1 MYYVQCPY
9 ISSLIAMK
17 ISTIKMNKN
26 SYILYLGGIDI
37 FRGTNRSNYM
47 TTHKYSTTNLT
58 PRKKYV
64 FKNVGSEST
73 ASLGLRSDV

>member
-1 MYYVQCPY
+1 
-9 ISSLIAMK
+9 MK

-37 FRGTNRSNYM
+37 FLRIFLTFRGTNRSNYM
-47 TTHKYSTTNLT
+47 TAHKYSTTNLT
-58 PRKKYV
+58 NRKKYV

>member
-1 MYYVQCPY
+1 
-9 ISSLIAMK
+9 MK

-37 FRGTNRSNYM
+37 FLQFFFTFRGTNRSNYM
-47 TTHKYSTTNLT
+47 TAHKYSTTNLT

>member
-1 MYYVQCPY
+1 MPVSKKFLTLY
-9 ISSLIAMK
+9 I
-17 ISTIKMNKN
+17 
-26 SYILYLGGIDI
+26 YLPRWNRYFPTNFFLT

-47 TTHKYSTTNLT
+47 TAHKYSTTNLT